1 MGEPPSQ
8 ALKLR
13 GRRNAMN
20 RWKAVLLVCVA
31 MLLGLSWM
39 PVPAHADPRAFGI
52 DNVGDLYTINLATA
66 KATLIGRTTME
77 GRPGGLA
84 LSPTGMLFATDW
96 KFKSYRNKL
105 YRIDPATA
113 ATTVVGETGRTL
125 IFALDFNGTTLFGS
139 QFKLNPRISSINTA
153 TGEATSI
160 VNLSGA
166 PDLRIDALTTLLP
179 TTMLMMTR
187 RTGAHNVLQSVDL
200 TTGVTGGTINTGGG
214 TAIGAMDFASDGN
227 LYGVDFE
234 GGVWHINPT
243 TGARTVI
250 GNTGKHYWF
259 GLAAIPAESP

>member
-1 MGEPPSQ
+1 
-8 ALKLR
+8 
-13 GRRNAMN
+13 MN

-96 KFKSYRNKL
+96 KIVSYYRDRL

-113 ATTVVGETGRTL
+113 ATTVVGETGRSL
-125 IFALDFNGTTLFGS
+125 IFALDFNGTTLLGS
-139 QFKLNPRISSINTA
+139 HFKLDTRISSLSTS
-153 TGEATSI
+153 TGEAKGI
-160 VNLSGA
+160 VNLTGDGD
-166 PDLRIDALTTLLP
+166 PHFRIDALTTMAP
-179 TTMLMMTR
+179 DTMLIMIR
-187 RTGAHNVLQSVDL
+187 KRGNHNVLQSVNLL
-200 TTGVTGGTINTGGG
+200 TGAIGSPIATGGG
-214 TAIGAMDFASDGN
+214 PPIGAMDFASDGN
-227 LYGVDFE
+227 LYGVDTK
-234 GGVWHINPT
+234 GGVWRINPT